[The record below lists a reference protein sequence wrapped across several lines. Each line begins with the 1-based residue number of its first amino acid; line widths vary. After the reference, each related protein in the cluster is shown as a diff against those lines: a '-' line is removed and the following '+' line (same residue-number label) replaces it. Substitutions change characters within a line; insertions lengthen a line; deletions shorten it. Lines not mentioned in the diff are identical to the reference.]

1 MVKNRKVRLSV
12 VSVLL
17 VVMFFGCAVAIVSQM
32 ADINRLKNQEAA
44 YTQQLAD
51 QKEENAELEEILDSD
66 DRDAYIEQKA
76 LHTIEHICATILRNG
91 SRKDGII
98 YFGPMGCR
106 TGFYLLT
113 YGIPD
118 GEIKPMLEDC
128 FRQALTFTE
137 IPGSKREECGNY
149 LEHDLD
155 GAKAEC
161 RKYLAVLE
169 SI

>member
-1 MVKNRKVRLSV
+1 MDKIPSFQKNHDELTVGLHKGT
-12 VSVLL
+12 
-17 VVMFFGCAVAIVSQM
+17 VMHGVTTWDLRC
-32 ADINRLKNQEAA
+32 K
-44 YTQQLAD
+44 
-51 QKEENAELEEILDSD
+51 KPNAGD
-66 DRDAYIEQKA
+66 YISPKA
-76 LHTIEHICATILRNG
+76 LHTVEHLLATTLRN
-91 SRKDGII
+91 SARKDDII

-161 RKYLAVLE
+161 KKYLAVLE

>member
-1 MVKNRKVRLSV
+1 MERIPSFSKNHDTLQPGLHRCGESHGVTTWDLRFKKPNE
-12 VSVLL
+12 
-17 VVMFFGCAVAIVSQM
+17 G
-32 ADINRLKNQEAA
+32 D
-44 YTQQLAD
+44 
-51 QKEENAELEEILDSD
+51 
-66 DRDAYIEQKA
+66 YIEQKA

-118 GEIKPMLEDC
+118 GEIKTMLEDC